1 MMEIRNFDRVR
12 LGGKDNFIDVRSV
25 EHSDYGLMIS
35 AYEFKN
41 SKGEKRVIEVRK
53 KNREIALFVLLH
65 NELNIDEYWKDA
77 EVLYRYEAE

>member
-25 EHSDYGLMIS
+25 EHSDCGLMIS

-41 SKGEKRVIEVRK
+41 SEGEKRVIEVRK